1 MSPRSGLLLALAL
14 LTSRSSA
21 ALPDSEAV
29 GGGTAAAAPS
39 PAPGSLRGAA
49 ADTAETE
56 AKAAA
61 AAAWQA
67 DCQDMNPHCPEWAS
81 TGECQ
86 HNPPYMLVACKAS
99 CAVEG
104 CGATPAPTP
113 APPTSP
119 PTEVPTTPSPLPV
132 PGLQDCLQ
140 KGFTIHKCYQLD
152 GFVDGDC
159 RCVPGMWE
167 GRYTWYQWI
176 CTTKAGLPHQTQFCS
191 QDCNGGCHP

>member
-21 ALPDSEAV
+21 ALPEGEAA
-29 GGGTAAAAPS
+29 GGGTAAAPS
-39 PAPGSLRGAA
+39 PPLGSLRGAA
-49 ADTAETE
+49 AAAETE
-56 AKAAA
+56 ASTFAAA
-61 AAAWQA
+61 ARQA
-67 DCQDMNPHCPEWAS
+67 GCEDTSPHCAAWAS

-86 HNPPYMLVACKAS
+86 HNPNYMLVACKAS

-113 APPTSP
+113 APTSP
-119 PTEVPTTPSPLPV
+119 PTEAPTTPLPV
-132 PGLQDCLQ
+132 PGLEDCLQ
-140 KGFTIHKCYQLD
+140 KGFTIDKCYQRE

-159 RCVPGMWE
+159 KCVPGLWE

-176 CTTKAGLPHQTQFCS
+176 CTTKGGLPHKVQYCS
-191 QDCNGGCHP
+191 QDCSGGCGP